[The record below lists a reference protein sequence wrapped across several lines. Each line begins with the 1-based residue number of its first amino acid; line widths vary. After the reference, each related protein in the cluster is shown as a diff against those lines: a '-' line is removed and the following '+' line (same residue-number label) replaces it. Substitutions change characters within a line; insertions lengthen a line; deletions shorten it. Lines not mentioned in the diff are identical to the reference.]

1 MEKERE
7 NEIWHLD
14 KMEVETE
21 GREAVISRP
30 QESCPI
36 GNWSLFTSTDPGEQG
51 LIRLIKEIRGTMSSL
66 RDARVANLD
75 CRLIKK
81 RKKKTPFLEPI

>member
-36 GNWSLFTSTDPGEQG
+36 GNWSLFTSTGPGEQG